1 MPVRSLN
8 SSVMRWPS
16 RAEVDRAARD
26 WVATTVVADA
36 NVLAA
41 GYLGSYARDQ
51 AGIGSD
57 LDWVMVVSHSDEPF
71 HRRSLEWR
79 FDPIPV
85 PVEPLVYT
93 RTAWE
98 RLAMASTRM
107 YRTLMA
113 ETVWIKPSA
122 IIQPCDQASP
132 TRL

>member
-26 WVATTVVADA
+26 WVTTTVAEDA

-41 GYLGSYARDQ
+41 GYFGSYARDQ
-51 AGIGSD
+51 AGVGSD
-57 LDWVMVVSHSDEPF
+57 LDWVMVVNHSDEPF
-71 HRRSLEWR
+71 QRRSLEWR
-79 FDPIPV
+79 FDTIPV

-93 RTAWE
+93 LGEWE
-98 RLAMASTRM
+98 VLATASTRM

-113 ETVWIKPSA
+113 ETVWIKPS
-122 IIQPCDQASP
+122 
-132 TRL
+132 RLIKPLA